1 MQIVYD
7 RIRIDR
13 TALYVFIVEHATGMR
28 IGEILALTNDD
39 IDLDN
44 RIIHI
49 RHSLDY
55 VKTKQI
61 KTTKNESSV
70 RDIVIDPTTTT
81 YLNEIMEDRKNLPR
95 SKKINPNGFIFFNR
109 ATQVPISWNNVQKVL
124 DKLCE
129 QVQVTRITTRGF
141 RHSHVSYLL
150 NHDIYDQ
157 HVAERV
163 GHADTTMIRK
173 VYDHVLDELKQ
184 SPNRKIVDLMD
195 KK

>member
-1 MQIVYD
+1 MSTLMQIVYD

-61 KTTKNESSV
+61 KTTK
-70 RDIVIDPTTTT
+70 
-81 YLNEIMEDRKNLPR
+81 K
-95 SKKINPNGFIFFNR
+95 
-109 ATQVPISWNNVQKVL
+109 
-124 DKLCE
+124 
-129 QVQVTRITTRGF
+129 
-141 RHSHVSYLL
+141 
-150 NHDIYDQ
+150 
-157 HVAERV
+157 
-163 GHADTTMIRK
+163 
-173 VYDHVLDELKQ
+173 
-184 SPNRKIVDLMD
+184 
-195 KK
+195 